1 MQPDDDDS
9 ERAARKARADALHAK
24 AEALRYDTQETCA
37 LSAKAIERAQ
47 QTNAR
52 VQQTLRQMRWLGKQ
66 HPAPPAE
73 DGG

>member
-1 MQPDDDDS
+1 MQPDDDDT
-9 ERAARKARADALHAK
+9 ERGARKARADALNAK
-24 AEALRYDTQETCA
+24 AEALRHDSQETCA
-37 LSAKAIERAQ
+37 LSAKAIERAL

-52 VQQTLRQMRWLGKQ
+52 EQQTLRQMRWLGRQ